1 MQTNAK
7 RRDSLMRVKEVAH
20 ELGQHPATIY
30 RKVHDGSLPAVRLGP
45 GRAAIR
51 IDSAE
56 LERWLYAIPSGPPDD
71 PGRFAPER
79 PGAPGEAP

>member
-1 MQTNAK
+1 MLTNANK
-7 RRDSLMRVKEVAH
+7 RASLMRVKEVAH

-51 IDSAE
+51 IDAGE
-56 LERWLYAIPSGPPDD
+56 LERWL
-71 PGRFAPER
+71 
-79 PGAPGEAP
+79 EARQLTKGNS

>member
-7 RRDSLMRVKEVAH
+7 RRDSLMLVKEVAH

-30 RKVHDGSLPAVRLGP
+30 RKVHDGSLPAVRLGA

-51 IDSAE
+51 IPRDE
-56 LERWLYAIPSGPPDD
+56 LERWLYDEGA
-71 PGRFAPER
+71 GR
-79 PGAPGEAP
+79 

>member
-1 MQTNAK
+1 MLPNAK

-30 RKVHDGSLPAVRLGP
+30 RKVHDGSLPAVRLGA

-51 IDSAE
+51 IDADE
-56 LERWLYAIPSGPPDD
+56 LEAWLEA
-71 PGRFAPER
+71 RHL
-79 PGAPGEAP
+79 GAK

>member
-1 MQTNAK
+1 MLSNAK

-30 RKVHDGSLPAVRLGP
+30 RKVHDGSLPAVRLGA

-51 IDSAE
+51 IDSGE
-56 LERWLYAIPSGPPDD
+56 LEAWLEPRDLTKGT
-71 PGRFAPER
+71 ENQ
-79 PGAPGEAP
+79 